1 MWIFVF
7 IALIGLLVEPLIN
20 LSQYWSH
27 NPLYGY
33 GWFVPIM
40 VAILAY
46 QRIEKLPHPDPSRRK
61 WLGRCIVLILIFWI
75 PLRVVQVANPDW
87 RVLDTLFMGS
97 GMLAVLL
104 LLARMFGTGWA
115 KAMFFPLLL
124 LATALPWP
132 IQLERIVTLQS
143 LQSVGEA
150 AKVILG
156 LFGMQVEV
164 VGFEIRTPY
173 GVSHLS
179 DACSGIRSFHL
190 AVVGGLFLGGFLP
203 MSFVRR
209 GWLLLACLATGFVIN
224 VVRVCLLV
232 TILFQS
238 QSVLVMNE
246 WHDQLGWITQA
257 VFLVLMLVEAVLFFA
272 IKRPHD
278 LLTLGA
284 QPTYTANLADVALAA
299 RKHVSLLLTI
309 IMFCIWV
316 PLMAEGWYLLHERE
330 RGISDKATGWSLVE
344 ELPHESV
351 REMPMPQIV
360 QEQLPYED
368 GRYLVWYDASGAVW
382 QLYWMR
388 FDGSTYSA
396 FAHNIHQPE
405 TCLPSQNYT
414 FVEAYKPVG
423 REIDGEE
430 YVWRHQYYE
439 REGAPLHLF
448 FNKTANGLSHVDGS
462 SQDWSALGRLKQAW
476 EGIRIRNA
484 QVLHISAF
492 SSAST
497 EEVRHMAGQYLE
509 QFVESDEISNDA
521 LPFKH

>member
-1 MWIFVF
+1 MWIFVL

-33 GWFVPIM
+33 GWFVPLM
-40 VAILAY
+40 AAILVF
-46 QRIEKLPHPDPSRRK
+46 QRVEKLPQPMPSRRK
-61 WLGRCIVLILIFWI
+61 WLGRLIVLILICWI

-87 RVLDTLFMGS
+87 RVLDTLFVGS
-97 GMLAVLL
+97 GLVAAIFLL
-104 LLARMFGTGWA
+104 TRLFGSSWA
-115 KAMFFPLLL
+115 KVMFFPLLFL
-124 LATALPWP
+124 VTALPWP
-132 IQLERIVTLQS
+132 IQLERLVTLQS

-150 AKVILG
+150 ARVILG
-156 LFGMQVEV
+156 LFDMHVEV

-203 MSFVRR
+203 MSFARR
-209 GWLLLACLATGFVIN
+209 FYLLLACVATGFLIN

-232 TILFQS
+232 TILFNS
-238 QSVLVMNE
+238 QSVQVMND

-257 VFLVLMLVEAVLFFA
+257 VFLVLMLAEAVAFYA
-272 IKRPHD
+272 IKRVRTATT
-278 LLTLGA
+278 LTA
-284 QPTYTANLADVALAA
+284 EPSYRVNMPDISLAA

-316 PLMAEGWYLLHERE
+316 PLVAEGWYLLHERE
-330 RGISDKATGWSLVE
+330 RGVSDKVMGWSLVD

-360 QEQLPYED
+360 QEQLPYEE
-368 GRYLVWYDASGAVW
+368 GRYLVWQDPSGAVW

-405 TCLPSQNYT
+405 TCLPSQNYA
-414 FVEAYKPVG
+414 FVEGYKPV
-423 REIDGEE
+423 ELELDGEE
-430 YVWRHQYYE
+430 YVWLHQYYE

-448 FNKTANGLSHVDGS
+448 FNKTANGLGHVDGS
-462 SQDWSALGRLKQAW
+462 NQDWSPLGRLKQAW
-476 EGIRIRNA
+476 NGIRIRNA
-484 QVLHISAF
+484 QVLHISAYTG
-492 SSAST
+492 APT
-497 EEVRHMAGQYLE
+497 EEVRNMAQLYLQ
-509 QFVESDEISNDA
+509 QFVESDDAGGDA
-521 LPFKH
+521 LPFHD